1 MKAVSEAIKNGVPTT
16 TEKLMEGTVNEM
28 KDAVA
33 KHRIIRTVHE
43 GIEQV
48 SRIIDQI
55 ENKNVHGNYQFFSYD
70 FEINDYPPAARQRA
84 CNSNSERAP
93 D

>member
-1 MKAVSEAIKNGVPTT
+1 
-16 TEKLMEGTVNEM
+16 M
-28 KDAVA
+28 KDVFA

-55 ENKNVHGNYQFFSYD
+55 ENKKVHSNYQFFSYD
-70 FEINDYPPAARQRA
+70 FKSIQISHNVKVSMHGQYIDGGKKAPIGSQRLYL
-84 CNSNSERAP
+84 P
-93 D
+93 IQG

>member
-1 MKAVSEAIKNGVPTT
+1 MKAVSEAIKNGVPMT
-16 TEKLMEGTVNEM
+16 TEKLLDVAVNEM

-55 ENKNVHGNYQFFSYD
+55 ENKNVHGNSQFFSYD
-70 FEINDYPPAARQRA
+70 F
-84 CNSNSERAP
+84 
-93 D
+93 